1 MRSIL
6 IILLIIVYVIVTLP
20 ALLVFW
26 LIGRKN
32 PKKAERAVH
41 ACISWLFRR
50 LRGIAGTEL
59 VVSGLENVPKDRP
72 VLYIG
77 NHNSYFDIIYTYPLC
92 VLPTS
97 YVAKD
102 DILKIPLFPVWGSL
116 MMVLFFNRSDMRQA
130 MKMILSA
137 TDYLKADTSVF
148 IFPEGTRNKTGKLVP
163 LGEFH
168 NGSFKPAQKSGAP
181 IIPVA
186 ISGTA
191 DVWEAHMPWVRK
203 TTVRIEYGKPIYYAD
218 LSSDDQ
224 KKIGPYMQSVIE
236 KMLSSST
243 DGVRSF

>member
-1 MRSIL
+1 MRSVL
-6 IILLIIVYVIVTLP
+6 IILLYVVFVIVMLP

-41 ACISWLFRR
+41 ACIKWIFGATRFL
-50 LRGIAGTEL
+50 AGTKIT
-59 VVSGLENVPKDRP
+59 VTGLENVPKDRP

-77 NHNSYFDIIYTYPLC
+77 NHNSYFDIIYTYSLC

-102 DILKIPLFPVWGSL
+102 EILKIPLFSVWGTL
-116 MMVLFFNRSDMRQA
+116 MRCLFFNRNDMRQA
-130 MKMILSA
+130 MKMILQA
-137 TDYLKADTSVF
+137 TEYLKEDTSVF

-163 LGEFH
+163 LNEFH

-186 ISGTA
+186 ITGTA

-203 TTVRIEYGKPIYYAD
+203 TKVSIEYGKPIYFAD
-218 LSSDDQ
+218 LSAEE
-224 KKIGPYMQSVIE
+224 KKAIGNYVKGVIE
-236 KMLSSST
+236 EMLKGNRLSH
-243 DGVRSF
+243 